1 MTVDERGE
9 RGERGGRGG
18 RGEREREG
26 REGEGREQV
35 ICGENSDSQRAG
47 VT

>member
-9 RGERGGRGG
+9 GGEGG
-18 RGEREREG
+18 EG
-26 REGEGREQV
+26 RKGRKGREGREQV
-35 ICGENSDSQRAG
+35 ICGENLDSQRAG